1 MQEKTTSAL
10 ERELSGCADLH
21 EYLKENASSLRAPE
35 LPELL
40 RRALQKSG
48 LTRAE
53 ALRRSNLN
61 PIYGY
66 QIFSGKRRPSRDTL
80 LCLCFGLGLCADE
93 TQNLLLHAGYAQL
106 YIRDPRDSILFFALN
121 NGLSLLACNQQL
133 DVHGEA
139 SLS

>member
-1 MQEKTTSAL
+1 MQAKSTSEL
-10 ERELSGCADLH
+10 ERELTGCANLRG
-21 EYLKENASSLRAPE
+21 YLKRNESALYTPDLS
-35 LPELL
+35 ELL
-40 RRALQKSG
+40 HLELEKSG

-53 ALRRSNLN
+53 LLRRSNLN

-66 QIFSGKRRPSRDTL
+66 QILSGKRRPSRDTL

>member
-1 MQEKTTSAL
+1 MFGGPRPFPPNRPARPASPD
-10 ERELSGCADLH
+10 LS
-21 EYLKENASSLRAPE
+21 
-35 LPELL
+35 ELL
-40 RRALQKSG
+40 HLELEKSG

-53 ALRRSNLN
+53 LLRRSNLN

-66 QIFSGKRRPSRDTL
+66 QILSGKRRPSRETL

-106 YIRDPRDSILFFALN
+106 YIRNPRDSILFFALN

-133 DVHGEA
+133 DVHSEA

>member
-1 MQEKTTSAL
+1 MQAKSTSEL
-10 ERELSGCADLH
+10 ERELTGCANLRG
-21 EYLKENASSLRAPE
+21 YLKRNESALYTPDLS
-35 LPELL
+35 ELL
-40 RRALQKSG
+40 HLELEKSG

-53 ALRRSNLN
+53 LLRRSNLN

-66 QIFSGKRRPSRDTL
+66 QILSGKRRPSRDTL

-106 YIRDPRDSILFFALN
+106 YVRDPRDSILFYALDS
-121 NGLSLLACNQQL
+121 GMSLLACNQQL

>member
-1 MQEKTTSAL
+1 MQAKSTSELEQELTGCANLRGYLKRNESAL
-10 ERELSGCADLH
+10 YTPDLS
-21 EYLKENASSLRAPE
+21 
-35 LPELL
+35 ELL
-40 RRALQKSG
+40 HLELEKSG

-53 ALRRSNLN
+53 LLRRSNLN

-66 QIFSGKRRPSRDTL
+66 QILSGKRRPSRDTL

>member
-1 MQEKTTSAL
+1 MQAKSTSEL
-10 ERELSGCADLH
+10 ERELTGCANLRG
-21 EYLKENASSLRAPE
+21 YLKRNESALYTPDLS
-35 LPELL
+35 ELL
-40 RRALQKSG
+40 HLELEKSG

-53 ALRRSNLN
+53 LLRRSNLN

-66 QIFSGKRRPSRDTL
+66 QILSGKRRPSRDTL

-106 YIRDPRDSILFFALN
+106 YIRNPRDSILFYALDS
-121 NGLSLLACNQQL
+121 GMSLLACNQQL

>member
-1 MQEKTTSAL
+1 MQAKSTSEL
-10 ERELSGCADLH
+10 ERELTGCANLRG
-21 EYLKENASSLRAPE
+21 YLKRNESALYTPDLS
-35 LPELL
+35 ELL
-40 RRALQKSG
+40 HLELEKSG

-53 ALRRSNLN
+53 LLRRSNLN

-66 QIFSGKRRPSRDTL
+66 QILSGKRRPSRDTL

-93 TQNLLLHAGYAQL
+93 TQNLLLPAGYAQL
-106 YIRDPRDSILFFALN
+106 DIRNPRDSILVFAHN

>member
-40 RRALQKSG
+40 RRAMQKSG
-48 LTRAE
+48 LSRAE
-53 ALRRSNLN
+53 TLRRSNLN

-66 QIFSGKRRPSRDTL
+66 QIFSGKRRPSRDCL
-80 LCLCFGLGLCADE
+80 LCLCFGLGLDADE
-93 TQNLLLHAGYAQL
+93 TQTLLRHAGYAQL
-106 YIRDPRDSILFFALN
+106 YVRDPRDSILFYALHS
-121 NGLSLLACNQQL
+121 GMSLIACNQQL
-133 DVHGEA
+133 EAHGETA
-139 SLS
+139 LG

>member
-1 MQEKTTSAL
+1 MQAKSTSEL
-10 ERELSGCADLH
+10 ERELTGCADLRG
-21 EYLKENASSLRAPE
+21 YLKRNESALYTPDLS
-35 LPELL
+35 ELL
-40 RRALQKSG
+40 HLELEKSG

-53 ALRRSNLN
+53 LLRRSNLN

-66 QIFSGKRRPSRDTL
+66 QILSGKRRPSRDTL

>member
-1 MQEKTTSAL
+1 MQAKSTSEL
-10 ERELSGCADLH
+10 ERELTGCANLRG
-21 EYLKENASSLRAPE
+21 YLKRNESALYTPDLS
-35 LPELL
+35 ELL
-40 RRALQKSG
+40 HLELEKSG

-53 ALRRSNLN
+53 LLRRSNLN

-66 QIFSGKRRPSRDTL
+66 QMLSGKRRPSRDTL

>member
-21 EYLKENASSLRAPE
+21 EYLKGNASSLRAPE

-66 QIFSGKRRPSRDTL
+66 QIFSGKRRPSRDNL
-80 LCLCFGLGLCADE
+80 LCLCFGFGLRADE
-93 TQNLLLHAGYAQL
+93 TQRLLKHAGYAQL
-106 YIRDPRDSILFFALN
+106 YVKKPRDSILFYALDA
-121 NGLSLLACNQQL
+121 GMDLVACNQRL
-133 DVHGEA
+133 DASGEPP
-139 SLS
+139 LG

>member
-1 MQEKTTSAL
+1 MQAKSTSEL
-10 ERELSGCADLH
+10 EQELSGCADLRG
-21 EYLKENASSLRAPE
+21 YLKRNESALYTPDLS
-35 LPELL
+35 ELL
-40 RRALQKSG
+40 HLELEKSG

-53 ALRRSNLN
+53 LLRRSNLN

-66 QIFSGKRRPSRDTL
+66 QILSGKRRPSRDTL

>member
-1 MQEKTTSAL
+1 MQAKSTSEL
-10 ERELSGCADLH
+10 ERELTGCANLRG
-21 EYLKENASSLRAPE
+21 YLKRNESALYTPDLS
-35 LPELL
+35 ELL
-40 RRALQKSG
+40 HLELEKSG

-53 ALRRSNLN
+53 LLRRSNLN

-66 QIFSGKRRPSRDTL
+66 QILSGKRRPSRDTL

-121 NGLSLLACNQQL
+121 NGLSLRACTQQL

>member
-1 MQEKTTSAL
+1 MQAKSTSEL
-10 ERELSGCADLH
+10 EQELSGCADLRG
-21 EYLKENASSLRAPE
+21 YLKRNDPALHAPE

-40 RRALQKSG
+40 QRALEKSG

-61 PIYGY
+61 LVYGY

>member
-1 MQEKTTSAL
+1 MQAKSTSEL
-10 ERELSGCADLH
+10 ERELTGCANLRG
-21 EYLKENASSLRAPE
+21 YLKRNESALYTPDLSDLLHLE
-35 LPELL
+35 LE
-40 RRALQKSG
+40 KSG

-53 ALRRSNLN
+53 LLRRSNLN

-66 QIFSGKRRPSRDTL
+66 QILSGKRRPSRDTL

-106 YIRDPRDSILFFALN
+106 YIRNPRDSILFFALN

>member
-1 MQEKTTSAL
+1 MQAKSKSEL
-10 ERELSGCADLH
+10 EQELSGCADLRG
-21 EYLKENASSLRAPE
+21 YLKRNESALYTPDLS
-35 LPELL
+35 ELL
-40 RRALQKSG
+40 HLELEKSG

-53 ALRRSNLN
+53 LLRRSNLN

-66 QIFSGKRRPSRDTL
+66 QILSGKRRPSRDTL

>member
-1 MQEKTTSAL
+1 MQAKSTSEL
-10 ERELSGCADLH
+10 ERELTGCANLRG
-21 EYLKENASSLRAPE
+21 YLKRNESALYTPDLS
-35 LPELL
+35 ELL
-40 RRALQKSG
+40 HLELEKSG

-53 ALRRSNLN
+53 LLRRSNLN

-66 QIFSGKRRPSRDTL
+66 QILSGKRRPSRDTL

-106 YIRDPRDSILFFALN
+106 YIRNPRDSILFFALN

>member
-1 MQEKTTSAL
+1 MQAKSTSEL
-10 ERELSGCADLH
+10 ERELTGCANLRG
-21 EYLKENASSLRAPE
+21 YLKRNESALYTPDLS
-35 LPELL
+35 ELL
-40 RRALQKSG
+40 HLELEKSG

-53 ALRRSNLN
+53 LLRRSNLN